1 MNNDKIYEIL
11 NNYSEDLNNLLSS
24 LREERTTLQMED
36 DSRRKEKKLALI
48 DEKISKVEQLAHRLD
63 CLYGYDEIMGQL
75 DSLRDSKEIPD
86 EVVSSISVSIDT
98 IMKNVAQL
106 NNLKEDE
113 LNNSDEIIRQIN
125 RKTVDLRRSERLL
138 SGQESKE
145 IHSKLEELENKL
157 AALKK
162 YDVACKQTD
171 KLTELIDEVLASSN
185 EKDKNK
191 AIDQCIDYI
200 NSIVDDDLDQ
210 IIKNDVSEV
219 KKLTKKQD
227 KKKEVK
233 KEKEEKDKKFAMWF
247 KKHWKKITAGVV
259 AVAALATISVLIN
272 KGIEKMADKMDKEN
286 DDTTTQ
292 SQDTTENIDTIDTTI
307 DRSDILD
314 KIEKVEDPVILALK
328 EKGYNE
334 YNAKLMTENFD
345 DETLKAL
352 LEFYRPEAEKYA
364 GSKEFNLDY
373 LDNYEQT
380 IAKYEVSSDQAIDY
394 VNRAY
399 KVKETGFF
407 NNDEELDITYIIDT
421 IKSIDKKETM
431 IATDSLLCDALNRIA
446 EGYLFGNSNE
456 NDLKKLD
463 SFKYLAKEG
472 TDLNAFLVRF
482 ESLIKNIINEP
493 KSNIRKNELYN
504 FLNIFGHSVNGISDN
519 DAHLT
524 NDESLNKD
532 AIISDYYDYWIAYN
546 YFIQPLYPLAYPTEI
561 ELPPTTPIIPEGATE
576 EMINE
581 AWADLQAEWDRIEKE
596 KGILDIES
604 RMYEL
609 EELQIYIY
617 TTLCGP
623 EYDNFNRANE
633 GLIK

>member
-1 MNNDKIYEIL
+1 
-11 NNYSEDLNNLLSS
+11 
-24 LREERTTLQMED
+24 
-36 DSRRKEKKLALI
+36 
-48 DEKISKVEQLAHRLD
+48 
-63 CLYGYDEIMGQL
+63 
-75 DSLRDSKEIPD
+75 
-86 EVVSSISVSIDT
+86 
-98 IMKNVAQL
+98 
-106 NNLKEDE
+106 
-113 LNNSDEIIRQIN
+113 
-125 RKTVDLRRSERLL
+125 
-138 SGQESKE
+138 
-145 IHSKLEELENKL
+145 
-157 AALKK
+157 
-162 YDVACKQTD
+162 
-171 KLTELIDEVLASSN
+171 
-185 EKDKNK
+185 
-191 AIDQCIDYI
+191 
-200 NSIVDDDLDQ
+200 
-210 IIKNDVSEV
+210 
-219 KKLTKKQD
+219 
-227 KKKEVK
+227 
-233 KEKEEKDKKFAMWF
+233 MWF

-286 DDTTTQ
+286 DDTTTE

-456 NDLKKLD
+456 NDIEKLD

-524 NDESLNKD
+524 NDENLNKD

-546 YFIQPLYPLAYPTEI
+546 YFILVCFAQI
-561 ELPPTTPIIPEGATE
+561 CRF
-576 EMINE
+576 IN
-581 AWADLQAEWDRIEKE
+581 
-596 KGILDIES
+596 
-604 RMYEL
+604 
-609 EELQIYIY
+609 
-617 TTLCGP
+617 
-623 EYDNFNRANE
+623 N
-633 GLIK
+633 